1 MSIKSIKQVLNTV
14 PKRVVAILGLV
25 VAIVIP
31 MAVQAWG
38 PGKRQ
43 LFTMQNPADY
53 ITFNSITDNPR
64 VGAEPNFLKVSRGNN
79 EGYSDSMTMED
90 GKTYYIYMYV
100 HNNAKARLNLV
111 STNTRAHIDLPTGA
125 NQWKTWY
132 EINGYLWADNAK
144 PNEIWDNILLR
155 SNKEFHI
162 EVLSAKYYNNIRT
175 EATSGFDLGR
185 ELYTSQG
192 RGTGALLGYQQMDGR
207 IPGCLEY
214 SGYVLVK
221 FRPVFKTTPPPP
233 PEKPQPGYDIEKTV
247 DKTTAKPGE
256 TINYTITAKNT
267 GKEDLTNVKITDK
280 LPKNYDKASEKVDA
294 PSTITGSIIKNGEV
308 TIAKLP
314 VGTKATIKISYT
326 IKKNIDCGKHIIKN
340 IAHGTT
346 DQDKTEDS
354 SGNNEVTTIVDV
366 DCKPG
371 YDIEK
376 TVDKTTAKPGE
387 TINYTITAKNTGKED
402 LTNVKITDKLPKNY
416 DKASEKVDAPS
427 TITGSIIKNGEVTI
441 AKLPVGT
448 KATIKISYTIKK
460 NIDCGKHIIK
470 NIAHGTTD
478 QDKTEDSS
486 GNNEVTT
493 IVDVDCK
500 PNVPPTT
507 PPNTPPTTPPAPTTP
522 SVIAQTG
529 TSDNT
534 IAAILGLGTLAGA
547 LTAYIR
553 SRKYANR

>member
-38 PGKRQ
+38 PSGRQ
-43 LFTMQNPADY
+43 LFTMKNPADY

-64 VGAEPNFLKVSRGNN
+64 VGAEPNFLRIGRSGNN
-79 EGYSDSMTMED
+79 EGYSDTMTMED
-90 GKTYYIYMYV
+90 GKTYYIRMYV

-125 NQWKTWY
+125 NQWKTGY

-144 PNEIWDNILLR
+144 PNEVWDNIVLR
-155 SNKEFHI
+155 SNKEFHV
-162 EVLSAKYYNNIRT
+162 EVLSAKYYNNVRT

-192 RGTGALLGYQQMDGR
+192 RGTGSLLGYQQMDGR

-221 FRPVFKTTPPPP
+221 IRPVFRTTPPPP
-233 PEKPQPGYDIEKTV
+233 PEKP
-247 DKTTAKPGE
+247 
-256 TINYTITAKNT
+256 
-267 GKEDLTNVKITDK
+267 
-280 LPKNYDKASEKVDA
+280 
-294 PSTITGSIIKNGEV
+294 
-308 TIAKLP
+308 
-314 VGTKATIKISYT
+314 
-326 IKKNIDCGKHIIKN
+326 
-340 IAHGTT
+340 
-346 DQDKTEDS
+346 
-354 SGNNEVTTIVDV
+354 
-366 DCKPG
+366 KPG

-507 PPNTPPTTPPAPTTP
+507 PPNTPPTTPPNTPPAPTTP

>member
-111 STNTRAHIDLPTGA
+111 STNTRAQLDLPTGA

-185 ELYTSQG
+185 ELYTTQG
-192 RGTGALLGYQQMDGR
+192 SGNGALLGYRQMDGR

-214 SGYVLVK
+214 SGYILVK

-233 PEKPQPGYDIEKTV
+233 PPVKQPGYDIEKTV

-256 TINYTITAKNT
+256 TINYTITARNT

-346 DQDKTEDS
+346 DQDKTEDNN
-354 SGNNEVTTIVDV
+354 GNNEVTTIVDV

-387 TINYTITAKNTGKED
+387 TINYTITARNTGKED

-478 QDKTEDSS
+478 QDKTEDNN

>member
-111 STNTRAHIDLPTGA
+111 STNTRAQLDLPTGA

-185 ELYTSQG
+185 ELYTTQG
-192 RGTGALLGYQQMDGR
+192 SGNGALLGYRQMDGR

-214 SGYVLVK
+214 SGYILVK

-233 PEKPQPGYDIEKTV
+233 PPVKQPGYDIEKTV

-256 TINYTITAKNT
+256 TINYTITARNT

-346 DQDKTEDS
+346 DQDKTEDNN
-354 SGNNEVTTIVDV
+354 GNNEVTTIVDV

-387 TINYTITAKNTGKED
+387 TINYTITARNTGKED

-478 QDKTEDSS
+478 QDKTEDNN

-507 PPNTPPTTPPAPTTP
+507 PPNTPPNTPPAPTTP

-529 TSDNT
+529 ASDNT

>member
-162 EVLSAKYYNNIRT
+162 EVLSAKYYNNVRT
-175 EATSGFDLGR
+175 EATGGFDLGR

-233 PEKPQPGYDIEKTV
+233 PVKQPGYDIEKTV

-256 TINYTITAKNT
+256 TINYTITARNT

-346 DQDKTEDS
+346 DQDKTED
-354 SGNNEVTTIVDV
+354 NN
-366 DCKPG
+366 
-371 YDIEK
+371 
-376 TVDKTTAKPGE
+376 
-387 TINYTITAKNTGKED
+387 N
-402 LTNVKITDKLPKNY
+402 
-416 DKASEKVDAPS
+416 
-427 TITGSIIKNGEVTI
+427 
-441 AKLPVGT
+441 
-448 KATIKISYTIKK
+448 
-460 NIDCGKHIIK
+460 
-470 NIAHGTTD
+470 
-478 QDKTEDSS
+478 
-486 GNNEVTT
+486 NNEVTT

-529 TSDNT
+529 ASDNT

>member
-111 STNTRAHIDLPTGA
+111 STNTRAQLDLPTGA

-185 ELYTSQG
+185 ELYTTQG
-192 RGTGALLGYQQMDGR
+192 SGNGALLGYRQMDGR

-221 FRPVFKTTPPPP
+221 IRPVFKTTPPPP
-233 PEKPQPGYDIEKTV
+233 PEKPRPGYDIEKTV

-256 TINYTITAKNT
+256 TINYTITARNT

-346 DQDKTEDS
+346 DQDKTED
-354 SGNNEVTTIVDV
+354 NN
-366 DCKPG
+366 
-371 YDIEK
+371 
-376 TVDKTTAKPGE
+376 
-387 TINYTITAKNTGKED
+387 
-402 LTNVKITDKLPKNY
+402 
-416 DKASEKVDAPS
+416 
-427 TITGSIIKNGEVTI
+427 
-441 AKLPVGT
+441 
-448 KATIKISYTIKK
+448 
-460 NIDCGKHIIK
+460 
-470 NIAHGTTD
+470 
-478 QDKTEDSS
+478 

-507 PPNTPPTTPPAPTTP
+507 PPNTPPNTPPAPTTP

-529 TSDNT
+529 ASDNT